1 MHRILVDTQSI
12 ESDSPILSREA
23 AAHLKVVRPKNGEE
37 MELFDGKGMWRI
49 FRYSGSSLQPVSA
62 PNFSKMPPKMVLFS
76 CITKGSRWEWTIQKA
91 TELGTTLIVPV
102 ISDRTIVRIDE
113 KEKDSKLSRWEK
125 IAQEAARQSDAKYL
139 PQILKPVSFEES
151 LSIVDETE
159 CFAGALL
166 DSQPPPIAY
175 EMARRQGAKPPAI
188 YVGPEGDFTPAEL
201 EKLLEW
207 AKPVTFG
214 ETILRAETAAIYGLS
229 VIKAFLDANHFD
241 CAVKS

>member
-62 PNFSKMPPKMVLFS
+62 PNFSKMPSKMVLFS

-166 DSQPPPIAY
+166 DSPPPPIAY

-201 EKLLEW
+201 EKLLER

>member
-1 MHRILVDTQSI
+1 MLKNMNI
-12 ESDSPILSREA
+12 SDDDIDQISNQ
-23 AAHLKVVRPKNGEE
+23 V
-37 MELFDGKGMWRI
+37 MEIMGDNPDEFD
-49 FRYSGSSLQPVSA
+49 
-62 PNFSKMPPKMVLFS
+62 
-76 CITKGSRWEWTIQKA
+76 
-91 TELGTTLIVPV
+91 LGTAPPFPFLNNLFGDASANTEADTDNN
-102 ISDRTIVRIDE
+102 SE

-166 DSQPPPIAY
+166 DSPPPPIAY

-201 EKLLEW
+201 ERLLER